1 MSVFLLKSKKGLFI
15 SWIQEISLK
24 NLSINLGEHCIY
36 RFIFAVPAFK
46 AGVFIMVINCCR
58 LAQAATA
65 REIQAIVLGS
75 F

>member
-36 RFIFAVPAFK
+36 RFIFAVPALK
-46 AGVFIMVINCCR
+46 AGVFLVINCCR
-58 LAQAATA
+58 LIQAADA
-65 REIQAIVLGS
+65 REIQAIVLGN

>member
-1 MSVFLLKSKKGLFI
+1 MNVCFLLKSKKGLFI

-36 RFIFAVPAFK
+36 RFILQCLLSKQAF
-46 AGVFIMVINCCR
+46 FLVINCCR
-58 LAQAATA
+58 LIQPAAA